1 VKTMAIHDIHIAL
14 ARKAGKFDA
23 FIGERSLP

>member
-1 VKTMAIHDIHIAL
+1 MAIHDIHIAL